1 MKKTGLAH
9 SDWRVGS
16 KMAWRFRLGWIDRS
30 GGPDDESDE
39 INLMK
44 KTGLGHITWRVGARM
59 TWRCR

>member
-1 MKKTGLAH
+1 MKNTGLAH

-39 INLMK
+39 MNLMK
-44 KTGLGHITWRVGARM
+44 NKGLDHSAWYVG
-59 TWRCR
+59 